1 MVEPTHFCKIW
12 YDIVKES
19 NWIISPRVRG
29 ENKKY
34 LKLPHECFL
43 KWWYPQNTPKWSF
56 LVGKPMVVGETH
68 HFRKPLLYIVTIRCA
83 GKHIWGSDPGAPFE
97 GFINAFSLS
106 FSTEKRGVF
115 SAGFFHDVKNQ
126 IHLHWSKKKFGKE
139 ICWLNDWFCFF
150 LWFFLVGWMIGVSF
164 VILWSLFNSF
174 IVLRFF
180 LWKVS
185 HPIPIH
191 LELRLDSEPKNGTGC
206 VL

>member
-68 HFRKPLLYIVTIRCA
+68 HFRKPLHRYNPVCWKTHLRIWPRSPIRRFHQCLLPEFFHR
-83 GKHIWGSDPGAPFE
+83 KTGSFFG
-97 GFINAFSLS
+97 
-106 FSTEKRGVF
+106 RVF
-115 SAGFFHDVKNQ
+115 SRCEEPDPSSLIQ
-126 IHLHWSKKKFGKE
+126 KKVWEGDLLVE
-139 ICWLNDWFCFF
+139 WLVLFF